1 MPVDSKIFG
10 SNKEGRDLSVETS
23 NRSYRDK
30 VRVQSGSVVYTDE
43 LNIWEATGRPFINET
58 FGGDL
63 NQSVSFT
70 GNATVI
76 HAGVNSGAALTGT
89 TTGTT
94 ASHLIDAGETFSGIE
109 VGMSV
114 KNTTSGTEYALV
126 TAVASNDLTLDND
139 IFISGEN
146 YEINP
151 VWVGTAVAG
160 TWNFADAGKISITSA
175 NNNDSAIFENDTNQ
189 QWDID
194 NFSAFSGKIDLDSFN
209 DSQHTIVLSFDL
221 NGVAVG
227 SSVNLEDF
235 IDTSNFSEQSF
246 VVPISNFS
254 FPSNNINGMT
264 IEILRM
270 GGAKP
275 TIKFDDLQW
284 EATTAT
290 APLEYS
296 VTISNDELFVVDSV
310 IFSFADDYTGI
321 ATVAGAT
328 ENHNGH
334 YLAWDQFLGVSG
346 LTNGITFL
354 RQEDNVSKSAGTFR
368 NIADIVQ
375 SGGVITNYMS
385 NNTKTYFSV
394 MIDLQHPIRLY
405 GLTNDK
411 IALTINDDMSGL
423 TKFTVLAI
431 GRVEV

>member
-1 MPVDSKIFG
+1 MPIDSQTFG
-10 SNKEGRDLSVETS
+10 SNKEGNDLSVETS
-23 NRSYRDK
+23 NRTYRDK
-30 VRVQSGSVVYTDE
+30 VRAQSGSVVYTDE
-43 LNIWEATGRPFINET
+43 LNIWRVTGRPFINET

-63 NQSVSFT
+63 NQNVSFT
-70 GNATVI
+70 GNATII

-94 ASHLIDAGETFSGIE
+94 ASHLIDSGETFSGIE

-126 TAVASNDLTLDND
+126 TAVASNDLTLDSD
-139 IFISGEN
+139 IFVSGEN

-151 VWVGTAVAG
+151 IWVGTAVMG
-160 TWNFADAGKISITSA
+160 TWNFADAGKITITSA

-227 SSVNLEDF
+227 NSVDLEDF

-246 VVPISNFS
+246 VVPIAEFA
-254 FPSNNINGMT
+254 FPSDKINGMT

-275 TIKFDDLQW
+275 TIKFDDFQW
-284 EATTAT
+284 EATTLT

-296 VTISNDELFVVDSV
+296 VTVASNELYLIDAI
-310 IFSFADDYTGI
+310 IFNFADDYTGI
-321 ATVAGAT
+321 ATVSGAT
-328 ENHNGH
+328 ENHNGN
-334 YLAWDQFLGVSG
+334 YLSWDQFLGVSA
-346 LTNGITFL
+346 LTNGITFI
-354 RQEDNVSKSAGTFR
+354 RRENNIIINGGTFR
-368 NIADIVQ
+368 NTSDILQ
-375 SGGVITNYMS
+375 ASGEITNYMS
-385 NNTKTYFSV
+385 DNTKTYFS
-394 MIDLQHPIRLY
+394 IKFNLSEPIRLY
-405 GLTNDK
+405 GTTADK

-423 TKFTVLAI
+423 TKFTVTSI
-431 GRVEV
+431 GRLEI